1 MDHIDLRAPPGRMS
15 QLPDLP
21 VFIKGNID
29 LTC

>member
-1 MDHIDLRAPPGRMS
+1 MDHIDLRAPPGMS

-21 VFIKGNID
+21 VFTKGNID